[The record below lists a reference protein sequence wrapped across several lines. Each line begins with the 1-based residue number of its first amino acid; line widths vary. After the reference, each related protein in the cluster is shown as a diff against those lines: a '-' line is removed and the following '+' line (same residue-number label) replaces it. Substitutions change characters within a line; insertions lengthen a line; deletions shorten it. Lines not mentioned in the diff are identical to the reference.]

1 MEAIN
6 RGMTVGAAWMI
17 LLRLCVRGI
26 GLISTVILARL
37 LMPSDFGLVA
47 MAMTIITTIGL
58 MSGFSLDV
66 VLIQNQFAQR
76 EHYDTAWTFNLIVA
90 LLQALALFFIA
101 PLSNY
106 IYSDP
111 RLPDVIRFLALNVF
125 VEGFENIGMIAFR
138 KDLEFHKEFLFQVIK
153 KLMAFSVTIGLA
165 IYLKNYWA
173 LIFGTLTSTVTA
185 VIFSYVIQP
194 FRPRLSLIAKS
205 DFFHFSKW
213 LFINNLLMFFNWQ
226 SVNFLVGKFSG
237 SYGLGIYTISSE
249 ISNLPTSDLV
259 APINRAIFPGYAKM
273 AQELGMLRQGF
284 INVISAIALFAIPVC
299 IGIALLA
306 DPLVH
311 VMLGEKWLNAIPLV
325 QILSISG
332 LTAALQTNKS
342 SIYLAMGRP
351 RILTFVY
358 TIQLVVS
365 IPLIIFGTMYYKELG
380 AALAILTASLF
391 LMPIN
396 YFILF
401 SVLKLNPFKFLETLW
416 RPAVASSIMTM
427 TTLIALNFFPDNGN
441 FLSNLLKLSVSST
454 VGCATYTISIVILWV
469 MSGRPETI
477 ESVILRKAP
486 SRIRTVLKL

>member
-1 MEAIN
+1 
-6 RGMTVGAAWMI
+6 
-17 LLRLCVRGI
+17 
-26 GLISTVILARL
+26 
-37 LMPSDFGLVA
+37 
-47 MAMTIITTIGL
+47 
-58 MSGFSLDV
+58 
-66 VLIQNQFAQR
+66 
-76 EHYDTAWTFNLIVA
+76 
-90 LLQALALFFIA
+90 
-101 PLSNY
+101 
-106 IYSDP
+106 
-111 RLPDVIRFLALNVF
+111 
-125 VEGFENIGMIAFR
+125 
-138 KDLEFHKEFLFQVIK
+138 
-153 KLMAFSVTIGLA
+153 
-165 IYLKNYWA
+165 
-173 LIFGTLTSTVTA
+173 
-185 VIFSYVIQP
+185 
-194 FRPRLSLIAKS
+194 
-205 DFFHFSKW
+205 
-213 LFINNLLMFFNWQ
+213 
-226 SVNFLVGKFSG
+226 
-237 SYGLGIYTISSE
+237 
-249 ISNLPTSDLV
+249 V

-441 FLSNLLKLSVSST
+441 FFVQSFKIIGFIN
-454 VGCATYTISIVILWV
+454 C
-469 MSGRPETI
+469 R
-477 ESVILRKAP
+477 LRKLYYFDCNFVGDVRKTRNY
-486 SRIRTVLKL
+486 RICNFKKGAFKDKDGSKVIKMSLRHDYVLL